1 MDNSFVDIYGIQDY
15 FIGSGIAKQ
24 QEGKEKS
31 GVQGAHDEQAKKI
44 ADAGKE
50 WAEQVLRREDM
61 QIYVMRL
68 LLEYARVCDEKRERL
83 GFIDDLR

>member
-1 MDNSFVDIYGIQDY
+1 M
-15 FIGSGIAKQ
+15 
-24 QEGKEKS
+24 
-31 GVQGAHDEQAKKI
+31 